1 MKKICVVTGGRADFW
16 LLKGLMKAI
25 ESSHLLTLKLIA
37 TGAHLSPEFGST
49 YKLIES
55 EGFKIDHK
63 IEMLVSSDSDTGV
76 VKSIGLGLIGFAD
89 ALEKIKPDYLLVLG
103 DRFEMLAASI
113 SALIQ
118 RIPII
123 HLHGGEKT
131 EGAYDESIR
140 HSISKMANY
149 HFVAAAEYRKRL
161 LQMGE
166 KPNRV
171 FNVGA
176 LGLDSIK
183 DIKVRSKD
191 FLEREL
197 KIKFNNKNLLI
208 TYHPETLN
216 PSDIESTFCQI
227 LIALNELK
235 NTTLIFTL
243 PNADNGSRAII
254 DLINNFVENNNNAWV
269 FSALG
274 QEKYFSLMTHV
285 DGVIGN
291 SSSGIIEAP
300 SFSVGTINIGNRQK
314 GRICASSIINCRANY
329 DDFIH
334 AINTL
339 YSNSFQQK
347 LLSVIN
353 PYYSGGAVESIVK
366 ILESEDMSNDVHKQF
381 LDLNFEGNY

>member
-1 MKKICVVTGGRADFW
+1 MKKICIVTGGRADFW

-25 ESSHLLTLKLIA
+25 ESSHLLTFQLVV

-49 YKLIES
+49 YKVIEF

-63 IEMLVSSDSDTGV
+63 IEMLVSSDSGSGV

-89 ALEKIKPDYLLVLG
+89 ALETLKPDYLLVLG
-103 DRFEMLAASI
+103 DRFEILAASI

-118 RIPII
+118 KIPII

-140 HSISKMANY
+140 HAISKMANY
-149 HFVAAAEYRKRL
+149 HFVAAAEYRNRL

-176 LGLDSIK
+176 IGLDAIK
-183 DIKVRSKD
+183 DIKIRSKD

-197 KIKFNNKNLLI
+197 KFKFNNKNLLI

-216 PSDIESTFCQI
+216 SSDIESTFGQI
-227 LIALNELK
+227 LIALNKLK
-235 NTTLIFTL
+235 NTTMLFTL
-243 PNADNGSRAII
+243 PNADNGSRVVI
-254 DLINNFVENNNNAWV
+254 DLINNFADNNDNVYV

-274 QEKYFSLMTHV
+274 HENYFSLMTHV

-300 SFSVGTINIGNRQK
+300 SFLVGTINIGDRQK

-329 DDFIH
+329 DDIMH

-339 YSNSFQQK
+339 YSNSFQK
-347 LLSVIN
+347 NLLSVIN
-353 PYYSGGAVESIVK
+353 PYNSGGAVESIVK
-366 ILESEDMSNDVHKQF
+366 ILESEDMSDDVHKQF
-381 LDLNFEGNY
+381 IDLNFEGNY